1 MADTPDY
8 NETLEILRA
17 AANKSDLITNKYH
30 DVLVYDENSDID
42 LGDGE
47 TTPSLSKRVKQFV
60 TAAGGPVLS
69 VNGEAGHVQLGDV
82 SEMNKYDLMKAENLY
97 DGLETQKDINKKIT
111 ERVVL
116 SSSED
121 NHLIDKKFTGSLY
134 TNLNHSKNST
144 YILPKASIGLTFT
157 FVVAKNYKLTIKPNN
172 SDNFFNIA
180 TGVGVQS
187 DTLGS
192 VVTITAIN
200 ENIWFFENKNG
211 TWELT

>member
-42 LGDGE
+42 LGDDE
-47 TTPSLSKRVKQFV
+47 FTPSLSKRVKQFV
-60 TAAGGPVLS
+60 TSNGGPVLS
-69 VNGEAGHVQLGDV
+69 VNNESGHVVLGDV
-82 SEMNKYDLMKAENLY
+82 SNMNKNDLMKAENLY
-97 DGLETQKDINKKIT
+97 DGLETQKDINKKII

-134 TNLNHSKNST
+134 TNLNHIKDST

-157 FVVAKNYKLTIKPNN
+157 FVVANNYNLTIKPNN

-192 VVTITAIN
+192 IVTITAIN
-200 ENIWFFENKNG
+200 ENIWFFEAKNG
-211 TWELT
+211 TWS